1 MNLEVNPIQFLVSG
15 GPSFIVFPHSLS
27 PLFLSFSLHLTLTL
41 LSLSLSPA
49 PLSLGLLFDISITS
63 LTFDV

>member
-1 MNLEVNPIQFLVSG
+1 MNLEVNPIQFFVSG

-27 PLFLSFSLHLTLTL
+27 FLSLYIL
-41 LSLSLSPA
+41 LSDSSLSLSPA
-49 PLSLGLLFDISITS
+49 SLSLGLLFDISITS